1 MSTTP
6 RNLPRFL
13 PTLTEVVDPSSLHRH
28 AVAPVTV
35 TAPEL
40 DEIVQTVQKQVAV
53 VLERRMAE
61 EIDVLVHT
69 LMTEQLQTMSARL
82 HEELETVVR
91 QVVSEFMRTRADL
104 HQHKS

>member
-28 AVAPVTV
+28 SVA

-53 VLERRMAE
+53 VLERRLSE

-91 QVVSEFMRTRADL
+91 QVVSEFIRTRADM

>member
-13 PTLTEVVDPSSLHRH
+13 PTLTEVVDPTSLHRPS
-28 AVAPVTV
+28 VAP
-35 TAPEL
+35 APEL

-69 LMTEQLQTMSARL
+69 LMTEQLQTMRARL
-82 HEELETVVR
+82 HEELETVVL

>member
-13 PTLTEVVDPSSLHRH
+13 PTLTEVVDPSSLQRH
-28 AVAPVTV
+28 AVVTV
-35 TAPEL
+35 PEPEL
-40 DEIVQTVQKQVAV
+40 DEIVQAVQKQVAV

>member
-13 PTLTEVVDPSSLHRH
+13 PTLTEVVDPTSLHRH
-28 AVAPVTV
+28 SVAP
-35 TAPEL
+35 APEL

-69 LMTEQLQTMSARL
+69 LVTEQLQTMRARL

>member
-1 MSTTP
+1 MSTAP

-13 PTLTEVVDPSSLHRH
+13 PTLTEVVDPSCLHRH
-28 AVAPVTV
+28 AVATVTV
-35 TAPEL
+35 PEL

>member
-28 AVAPVTV
+28 AVAAAP
-35 TAPEL
+35 APEL

-61 EIDVLVHT
+61 EIDVLIHT